1 MVEGME
7 KGGYVYI
14 MASKGKR
21 LYTGVTSE
29 LRPRVKQHKNKV
41 HPKSHTAR
49 YNIDRLVYY
58 EVFETINEAIARES
72 AIKNMHRIEKI
83 QLIVAMNPDW
93 VDLSLVWDK
102 PAKPFDE
109 SQMRP
114 PTKFS
119 QVEDNTEIL
128 AAPE

>member
-1 MVEGME
+1 
-7 KGGYVYI
+7 

-29 LRPRVKQHKNKV
+29 LRHRLNEHKRKV
-41 HPKSHTAR
+41 HPNSHTAK

-58 EVFETINEAIARES
+58 EAFETINEAIARES
-72 AIKNMHRIEKI
+72 AIKNMHRIEKV

-93 VDLSLVWDK
+93 VDLSLAWDQ

-109 SQMRP
+109 SLMKP
-114 PTKFS
+114 PTKF
-119 QVEDNTEIL
+119 
-128 AAPE
+128 